1 MLPAPVDSASTPAQY
16 QDHPDAPLP
25 LGADQSGS
33 HSTEQRL
40 HSQIQTKPRMH
51 GYEYEHGY
59 NCESGSD
66 AESQPALAQS
76 EPRPIEDYE
85 DSVAAASR
93 PRHTWQVWWLRNK
106 GMVLVLMAQMF
117 AASMNVMTQILEIHS
132 AMHPFQ
138 VRTGKNRYMGL
149 YPILFYNLCSSQSRY
164 TNNLQILFARM
175 SITAIASYLYMYW
188 ASTPSPLGTKPVRGL
203 LLLRAVFGFMGVYG
217 LYYSVQYLPL
227 SEATVITFLAPI
239 MTCYAC
245 SLLIPGETFSRKQ
258 QLAALVSLVG
268 VILIARPFSKRAS
281 RTAIASPT
289 PAAVW
294 ALGLSASAGAD
305 EPPSDADSYHHVVAT
320 IVAFVGV
327 LGAAGAYTSIRMI
340 GRRAHPLVSVTY
352 FSSVTTVISFLA
364 MAVVPSV
371 PFRLPNTAV
380 EWSLLTGLG
389 VCGFLL
395 QFLLTAGLSY
405 VPPASVS
412 NGKPAAQGS
421 RATSMVYTQMLFAV
435 FYDKMVWGS
444 TLSPISWVGSGIIL
458 ACAIYVAV
466 AQESPASRS
475 ESVVEEY
482 RDIEGY
488 KDATDEERAEV
499 AAGPEGGH

>member
-1 MLPAPVDSASTPAQY
+1 MDASPTKSPQGSTTFSDPSTDPSMLPAPVDSASTSAQY

-25 LGADQSGS
+25 FPADQSGS
-33 HSTEQRL
+33 RSATEPRL
-40 HSQIQTKPRMH
+40 HSQTQSRPHTRGSENQH
-51 GYEYEHGY
+51 ED
-59 NCESGSD
+59 NCESSSD
-66 AESQPALAQS
+66 AESQPALTQS

-93 PRHTWQVWWLRNK
+93 PRHAWQVWWLRNK

-138 VRTGKNRYMGL
+138 
-149 YPILFYNLCSSQSRY
+149 
-164 TNNLQILFARM
+164 ILFARM
-175 SITAIASYLYMYW
+175 SITAIASYLYMWW
-188 ASTPSPLGTKPVRGL
+188 AATPSPLGIKPVRGL

-258 QLAALVSLVG
+258 QLAAVVSLAG
-268 VILIARPFSKRAS
+268 VILIARPFSKRTS
-281 RTAIASPT
+281 RTALASPT

-305 EPPSDADSYHHVVAT
+305 EPPSDANSYHHVMAT

-364 MAVVPSV
+364 MAIVPSV
-371 PFRLPNTAV
+371 PFRLPNTPI
-380 EWSLLTGLG
+380 EWLLLTGLG

-412 NGKPAAQGS
+412 NGKASQGS

-435 FYDKMVWGS
+435 FYDKVVWGS
-444 TLSPISWVGSGIIL
+444 TLSPISWVGSGVIL

-466 AQESPASRS
+466 AQESPTPRR

-499 AAGPEGGH
+499 AAEPEGGH

>member
-1 MLPAPVDSASTPAQY
+1 MSSTPAKSPQGPSLSNNDPSTDPNMLTAHGDSASRSGD
-16 QDHPDAPLP
+16 QDHPDSPLP
-25 LGADQSGS
+25 IVQ
-33 HSTEQRL
+33 TQP
-40 HSQIQTKPRMH
+40 QIQTRGEH
-51 GYEYEHGY
+51 AYEYEQHEY
-59 NCESGSD
+59 NCESGS
-66 AESQPALAQS
+66 EVETQEPLTES

-85 DSVAAASR
+85 DTIAAASR
-93 PRHTWQVWWLRNK
+93 PRHAWQVWWLRNK
-106 GMVLVLMAQMF
+106 GMGLVLLAQMF
-117 AASMNVMTQILEIHS
+117 AASMNVMTQVLEIHS

-138 VRTGKNRYMGL
+138 
-149 YPILFYNLCSSQSRY
+149 
-164 TNNLQILFARM
+164 ILFARM
-175 SITAIASYLYMYW
+175 SITAVASYLYMYW
-188 ASTPSPLGTKPVRGL
+188 ASTPHPLGTRPVRGL
-203 LLLRAVFGFMGVYG
+203 LMLRAVCGFTGVYG

-258 QLAALVSLVG
+258 QLAALVSLAG
-268 VILIARPFSKRAS
+268 VVLIARPFSKREPH
-281 RTAIASPT
+281 TAIATPT
-289 PAAVW
+289 AAATW
-294 ALGLSASAGAD
+294 MLGLSASGAD
-305 EPPSDADSYHHVVAT
+305 ETPSDTDSYHHVMAT

-352 FSSVTTVISFLA
+352 FSSVTTVISFVA

-412 NGKPAAQGS
+412 NGKPVSQGS

-435 FYDKMVWGS
+435 FYDKVVWGS
-444 TLSPISWVGSGIIL
+444 TLSPISWVGSGVIL
-458 ACAIYVAV
+458 ACAVYVAT
-466 AQESPASRS
+466 AQEGPAPRR
-475 ESVVEEY
+475 EETPVQEEY
-482 RDIEGY
+482 RDSEGY
-488 KDATDEERAEV
+488 KDATDEERAE
-499 AAGPEGGH
+499 ASAGRECGH